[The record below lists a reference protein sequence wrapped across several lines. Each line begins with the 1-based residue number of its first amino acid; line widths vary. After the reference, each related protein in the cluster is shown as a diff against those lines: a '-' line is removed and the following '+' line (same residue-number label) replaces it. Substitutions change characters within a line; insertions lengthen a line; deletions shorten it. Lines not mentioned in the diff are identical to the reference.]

1 MPLESPMIERE
12 YEYRLKAGRVQAT
25 AFLFGAGA
33 VWFAYLA
40 LTNDR
45 GLILWRLITFTQNGA
60 TIFYWVFA
68 GLTALVCVCNAAM
81 VARLGSV
88 RQRIAF
94 TKDGLMVPRSARS
107 AEETLIRY
115 ENILD
120 MKEFTDPDHLVLIRH
135 REGEFELRLDWLP
148 DERAFAEIVHN
159 LALLARAAKAGVGSD
174 SPEATQPEP
183 T

>member
-94 TKDGLMVPRSARS
+94 TKDGLMV
-107 AEETLIRY
+107 RY

-174 SPEATQPEP
+174 SPEATPPEP